1 MSRSIFQRQEELK
14 GWNQSII
21 ANLKCLVLGVGGLGT
36 CIAMDLCR
44 LGVKE
49 ISLLD
54 YDMVDY
60 HNLNRQI
67 LFNQNHIGQYKV
79 DCAKEVLENFH
90 INNRIHRRCLWQ
102 KSSDDNIIINL
113 DDNTKI
119 KTYNLNALTN
129 WQQVI
134 ELIKKADIVYNTIDH
149 GDYFDVAISL
159 ACIKYNKLMIL
170 GGTEP
175 FYGHTISYFLQG
187 IKDQDPKYLDN
198 HHLSNKDLIQKIIDN
213 METNDLSFIP
223 GDVHPTIGGSTV
235 YSAGTCSHLMVG
247 STINYM
253 MALNDETRCS
263 PKHTIIMNLI
273 DMSFV
278 GW

>member
-1 MSRSIFQRQEELK
+1 MSKSIFQRQEELK
-14 GWNQSII
+14 GWDQTVIS
-21 ANLKCLVLGVGGLGT
+21 NLKCLVLGVGGLGT

-54 YDMVDY
+54 YDTVDY

-67 LFNQNHIGQYKV
+67 LYNQSHIGKHKV
-79 DCAKEVLENFH
+79 DCAKEILENFH
-90 INNRIHRRCLWQ
+90 INNRIY
-102 KSSDDNIIINL
+102 KSNSSDDEINVSL
-113 DDNTKI
+113 DDNTII
-119 KTYNLNALTN
+119 KAYNVNALTN
-129 WQQVI
+129 WN
-134 ELIKKADIVYNTIDH
+134 LIKQLIEQSDIVYNTIDH
-149 GDYFDVAISL
+149 GDYFDVAVSL
-159 ACIKYNKLMIL
+159 ACIKYNKITIL

-187 IKDQDPKYLDN
+187 IKDDNPKYLDN
-198 HHLSNKDLIQKIIDN
+198 HHLANKDLIQKIIDN

-223 GDVHPTIGGSTV
+223 GDVHPTVGGSTV

-247 STINYM
+247 STINYVLAM
-253 MALNDETRCS
+253 QDKNRCF

>member
-14 GWNQSII
+14 GWDQTII
-21 ANLKCLVLGVGGLGT
+21 SNLKCLVLGVGGLGT

-44 LGVKE
+44 LGVKK

-54 YDMVDY
+54 YDTVDY

-67 LFNQNHIGQYKV
+67 LFNQSHIGKYKV
-79 DCAKEVLENFH
+79 DCASLVLTNFH
-90 INNRIHRRCLWQ
+90 INNRIH
-102 KSSDDNIIINL
+102 KTSDDQIKINF

-119 KTYNLNALTN
+119 NTYNINALTN
-129 WQQVI
+129 WQQVLK
-134 ELIKKADIVYNTIDH
+134 LIKESDIVYNTIDH
-149 GDYFDVAISL
+149 GDYFDVAVSL

-187 IKDQDPKYLDN
+187 TKDNDPKYLDN
-198 HHLSNKDLIQKIIDN
+198 HDLGNKCLIQKIIDN
-213 METNDLSFIP
+213 METNDMSFIP
-223 GDVHPTIGGSTV
+223 GDVHPIVGGSTV
-235 YSAGTCSHLMVG
+235 YSAGTCSHLMVA
-247 STINYM
+247 STINYL
-253 MALNDETRCS
+253 MALQDETRCF

>member
-1 MSRSIFQRQEELK
+1 MSKSIFQRQEELR
-14 GWNQSII
+14 GWDQSMI

-54 YDMVDY
+54 YDTVDY

-67 LFNQNHIGQYKV
+67 LYNQTHIEKHKV

-90 INNRIHRRCLWQ
+90 INNRNY
-102 KSSDDNIIINL
+102 SDNQIKINS
-113 DDNTKI
+113 DENTKI
-119 KTYNLNALTN
+119 KTYNINALTN
-129 WQQVI
+129 WLQVTQ
-134 ELIKKADIVYNTIDH
+134 LIKDCDIIYNTIDH

-159 ACIKYNKLMIL
+159 VCIKYNKLMIL

-187 IKDQDPKYLDN
+187 TQDNNPKYLDKYD
-198 HHLSNKDLIQKIIDN
+198 LSNKELIQKIIDN
-213 METNDLSFIP
+213 IESNDLSFIP
-223 GDVHPTIGGSTV
+223 EDIHPTIGGSTV
-235 YSAGTCSHLMVG
+235 YSAGTCSHLMVA

-253 MALNDETRCS
+253 IALNDPFRCF

>member
-1 MSRSIFQRQEELK
+1 MSNTNKSIFQRQEELK
-14 GWNQSII
+14 GWNQNII

-54 YDMVDY
+54 YDIVDY

-67 LFNQNHIGQYKV
+67 LFNQKHIGKYKV
-79 DCAKEVLENFH
+79 DCAKEVLEYFH
-90 INNRIHRRCLWQ
+90 INNRIHKISQDEVQIDL
-102 KSSDDNIIINL
+102 NNNTIINA
-113 DDNTKI
+113 
-119 KTYNLNALTN
+119 YNMNALTN
-129 WQQVI
+129 WQHVMQLI
-134 ELIKKADIVYNTIDH
+134 ENCDIVYNTIDH
-149 GDYFDVAISL
+149 GDYFDVAVSL
-159 ACIKYNKLMIL
+159 ACIKYNKLMVL

-187 IKDQDPKYLDN
+187 IRKDEPKYLNN
-198 HHLSNKDLIQKIIDN
+198 HDLSNKNMIQQIIDHL
-213 METNDLSFIP
+213 ESNDLSFIP

-253 MALNDETRCS
+253 LALQDETRCF
-263 PKHTIIMNLI
+263 PKHTIIMNLM